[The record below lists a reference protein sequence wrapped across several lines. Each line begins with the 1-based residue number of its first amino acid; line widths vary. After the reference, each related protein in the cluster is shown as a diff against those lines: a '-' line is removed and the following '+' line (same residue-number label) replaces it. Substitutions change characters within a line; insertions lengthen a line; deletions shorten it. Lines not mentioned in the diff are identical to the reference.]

1 VKVAGRPCLVGLTGG
16 LASGKSTVARLLE
29 ARGVPLLDADRE
41 VHRLYRPG
49 AAGAVA
55 VARLFGDGVLAVDG
69 SVDRSALARQ
79 VFADEAA
86 LARLNA
92 AVHPLVRAAVQDWVV
107 SLGRGADAPPWAV
120 VEAALLVESEGRD
133 DYDVLVVVWCRAA
146 QQLERAVARGMSEE
160 RAQAVLAAQLPID
173 AMRAVAD
180 VVIDNSGAL
189 EALPGEVD
197 RAWRK
202 VLNLCSQR
210 RGPGP
215 HPPGASPTPRARK
228 RKRTEGG

>member
-1 VKVAGRPCLVGLTGG
+1 MRVAGWACLVGLTGG

-49 AAGAVA
+49 AAGTAV
-55 VARLFGDGVLAVDG
+55 VAQLFGDAMLAVDG

-107 SLGRGADAPPWAV
+107 SLGRGADAPPVAV

-133 DYDVLVVVWCRAA
+133 DYDVLVVVWCPAR
-146 QQLERAVARGMSEE
+146 QQLERAVARGISEE

-173 AMRAVAD
+173 AKRAAAD
-180 VVIDNSGAL
+180 VLIDNSGAL
-189 EALPGEVD
+189 DALPGEVD
-197 RAWRK
+197 RAWQE
-202 VLNLCSQR
+202 VEELCS
-210 RGPGP
+210 
-215 HPPGASPTPRARK
+215 ARC
-228 RKRTEGG
+228 G